1 MQRNFTWILFFLA
14 NFLLVG
20 SLSGQTQD
28 IIGTVIDKETKQ
40 VLFGATVRVDEL
52 EPLIATTT
60 DINGNFELK
69 GVPLGRHTLVCEY
82 LGYELFKTE
91 GIIVSSSRIVDL
103 EITMLQSALTI
114 NEVVI
119 SAQSKINAPVN
130 ELATVSTRSFSV
142 DEANRTAA
150 AVNDPGRMALSY
162 AGVQQGGND
171 GENDI
176 IVRANAP
183 VGILWRL
190 EGIDIPNPNHF
201 ARPGTSGGGTTIFS
215 AQLLS
220 RSDFSTGG
228 MPAEYGNALSGAFDI
243 KFRKGNNKTR
253 EHRVGISLLGL
264 DFATEGPI
272 QKGRSSYLANY
283 RYSTLGI
290 LNNLG
295 FSLVGPRFSNKFQ
308 DLSFNLGF
316 KSKNNK
322 HLFTVFGI
330 GGLSNETKEPLPILE
345 RDSLK
350 LDDAERAVQI
360 SNMGA
365 IGTTYTYLVD
375 ANSYIKIGL
384 AGIANV
390 ITFKNDVFDLNNN
403 SINTRDEAHE
413 DARLSASFVYSNK
426 FNLKTRLKTGM
437 SFNFVDYTFRRF
449 LFYLPRFDD
458 FSTRKS
464 IEGIIDGSGKTV
476 YGSAYAQVSYDVTEK
491 IIVNAGINSLFL
503 GLNNTYSIDP
513 RGSVKFI
520 ASEKQ
525 SISFALG
532 KYSQILP
539 MANYFY
545 EQKDTISGVIHNSFP
560 NKNLEMMKSIHAIIS
575 YNLYLGN
582 NWHFAVEPYYQY
594 LYDIPVEDDETQ
606 GYYFLNTQSGVVTL
620 PTNSGGTSTNIG
632 FDLSVEKNF
641 DNNFNL
647 MVNFS
652 FYDSKYELPGG
663 HEFNTAFNSRFASN
677 LTFGKEFHLSK
688 GRAIQWGARFIYNGG
703 FRYTPVDLVNST
715 AETGALP
722 DYSRVNEAQV
732 DPYFRLD
739 HRLAYRF
746 NGKRFSGIVS
756 LDVQNILNTKNIR
769 SVAYEPGTKET
780 SYSYYPGGLIPVL
793 GVKFDF

>member
-1 MQRNFTWILFFLA
+1 MYYCVRKMWLLYVVLKLMFAFYVKMKKNNYAEKLYMGFVFVA
-14 NFLLVG
+14 NFLLLG

-28 IIGTVIDKETKQ
+28 IIGTVMDKETKQ

-345 RDSLK
+345 RDSIK
-350 LDDAERAVQI
+350 LDDAERAVQV

-390 ITFKNDVFDLNNN
+390 ITFKNDVFDLNND

-426 FNLKTRLKTGM
+426 FNLKTRLKTGL

-464 IEGIIDGSGKTV
+464 IEGIIDGSGKTA
-476 YGSAYAQVSYDVTEK
+476 YGSAYAQLSRNVTER
-491 IIVNAGINSLFL
+491 IIVNAGVNGLFL
-503 GLNNTYSIDP
+503 GLNNTYSLDP

-545 EQKDTISGVIHNSFP
+545 EQKDTISGEIHNSFP
-560 NKNLEMMKSIHAIIS
+560 NKNLEMMKSIHAIFS

-582 NWHFAVEPYYQY
+582 NWHFAIEPYYQY

-632 FDLSVEKNF
+632 FDLNVEKNF

-647 MVNFS
+647 MANFS
-652 FYDSKYELPGG
+652 FYDSKYKLPGG
-663 HEFNTAFNSRFASN
+663 HEFNTTFNSRFASN
-677 LTFGKEFHLSK
+677 LTLGKEFHLNK
-688 GRAIQWGARFIYNGG
+688 GRAIQWGQGSFTMEDSG
-703 FRYTPVDLVNST
+703 T
-715 AETGALP
+715 
-722 DYSRVNEAQV
+722 
-732 DPYFRLD
+732 
-739 HRLAYRF
+739 HRL
-746 NGKRFSGIVS
+746 
-756 LDVQNILNTKNIR
+756 TW
-769 SVAYEPGTKET
+769 
-780 SYSYYPGGLIPVL
+780 
-793 GVKFDF
+793 